1 MYKRVGDQFF
11 FIQTEPMEEERI
23 RMGWN
28 QNVDLPYVKYYYI
41 EPDHCKK
48 LILESDLV
56 LFGGCD
62 EESYIQPRLQQKKPV
77 IRISERI
84 YKEAQWKAISP
95 RGLVRKWI
103 DHTRYRKAPVYLLCA
118 GAYVASD
125 FSIVKAYPNKM
136 FRWGYFPEFHRYD
149 INELMQKKP
158 MQIRANRQYSSKI
171 EQNTK
176 TQRNTA
182 DNTADNTVQNKII
195 SSNVVPRI
203 LWAARFID
211 WKHPELVVL
220 TAKHLRDKKLDFHI
234 QMIGGGELQP
244 QIESM
249 IREHDLEKHI
259 TLLGYKTPEEVRQ
272 HMEASDIYL
281 ATSDRGEG
289 WGAVVNESMNSG
301 CAVIANHMMG
311 AVPYLIKHEKNGMIY
326 QDGNKKD
333 LFAITEKLVRDAS
346 LCKSLGEQAY
356 ATIALEWNAEHA
368 AERLMNMA
376 IALGILPGVQPDV
389 DLTDDNSVGPC
400 SKAPVISEKS
410 MYKRL
415 RNRGM

>member
-1 MYKRVGDQFF
+1 MYKRVGDRFF

-28 QNVDLPYVKYYYI
+28 QNVDLPYVKYSYI
-41 EPDHCKK
+41 EPDYCKK

-62 EESYIQPRLQQKKPV
+62 EEAYILPRLQQKKPV

-125 FSIVKAYPNKM
+125 FSIVKAYPDKM
-136 FRWGYFPEFHRYD
+136 YRWGYFPEYHRYD

-158 MQIRANRQYSSKI
+158 MQIIANQQDSRDI
-171 EQNTK
+171 EK
-176 TQRNTA
+176 CH
-182 DNTADNTVQNKII
+182 K
-195 SSNVVPRI
+195 SPKI

-220 TAKHLRDKKLDFHI
+220 TAKHLRDKKLPFHI
-234 QMIGGGELQP
+234 QMIGGGELLP

-249 IREHDLEKHI
+249 IREHDLENHI

-289 WGAVVNESMNSG
+289 WGAVVNEAMNSG
-301 CAVIANHMMG
+301 CAVVANHMMG
-311 AVPYLIKHEKNGMIY
+311 VVPYLIKHEKNGMIY
-326 QDGNKKD
+326 QDGNKVD

-368 AERLMNMA
+368 TERLMDMA
-376 IALGILPGVQPDV
+376 TSLGILPSVQPNV